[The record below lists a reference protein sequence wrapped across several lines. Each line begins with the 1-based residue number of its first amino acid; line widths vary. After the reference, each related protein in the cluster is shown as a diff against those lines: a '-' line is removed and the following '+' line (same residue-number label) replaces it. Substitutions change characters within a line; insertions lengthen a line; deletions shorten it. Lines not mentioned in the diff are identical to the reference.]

1 MNELTYSFTS
11 EQWIILMIG
20 LLILLALLLIS
31 AVAMAMYK
39 RKRFEEM
46 LTLAAKYNIKL
57 TPMNVLWLR
66 ELHMRLGFEETAR
79 VLGLA
84 QEEEP
89 Q

>member
-1 MNELTYSFTS
+1 MNEITYVFSN
-11 EQWIILMIG
+11 EQWILLMVG
-20 LLILLALLLIS
+20 LLILLSLLLI
-31 AVAMAMYK
+31 AMVAMAMYK

-66 ELHMRLGFEETAR
+66 ELQMRLGYEETAR

-84 QEEEP
+84 TEEDP